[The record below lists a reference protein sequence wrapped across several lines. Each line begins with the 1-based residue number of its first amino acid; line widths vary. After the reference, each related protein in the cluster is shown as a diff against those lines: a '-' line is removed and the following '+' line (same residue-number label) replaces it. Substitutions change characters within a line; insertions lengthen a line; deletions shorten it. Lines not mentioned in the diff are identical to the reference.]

1 MCIEPKQDMFMVV
14 LEIHREELCKM
25 ENMLYVLQRGK
36 NKKIFSQKESF
47 VELLKQIQ
55 LADSG
60 LKLDWDDGA
69 GEEWARFSNQKNG
82 IVCMINAKIGI
93 AFIRKNYDT
102 QNINQ
107 IIDRLEVVYTE
118 DYCSEEWYI
127 DLIELKNIIPEI
139 YWHASEGAVDVKS
152 FSLDDFYYATI

>member
-1 MCIEPKQDMFMVV
+1 
-14 LEIHREELCKM
+14 M
-25 ENMLYVLQRGK
+25 ENMLDILQKGR
-36 NKKIFSQKESF
+36 NKKIFSQKENF

-55 LADSG
+55 LADNG
-60 LKLDWDDGA
+60 LELDWDDGA

-102 QNINQ
+102 QKVNQ
-107 IIDRLEVVYTE
+107 IINKLEVVYTE

-127 DLIELKNIIPEI
+127 DLIKLKNIIPEI
-139 YWHASEGAVDVKS
+139 CWHASEGAVNVES
-152 FSLDDFYYATI
+152 FSLDDLYFATV